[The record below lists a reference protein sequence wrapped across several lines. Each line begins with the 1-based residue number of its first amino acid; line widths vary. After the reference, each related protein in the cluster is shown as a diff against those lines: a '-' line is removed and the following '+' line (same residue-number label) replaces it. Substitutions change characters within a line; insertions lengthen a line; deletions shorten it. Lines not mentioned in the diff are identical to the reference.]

1 MDINQIL
8 VEALEHEASDVH
20 IKEGAPPIFR
30 VNGTLK
36 PFNKVKPFDH
46 NDMSKMA
53 FGLMN
58 DWQKERFI
66 KNREVDMGYE
76 VYGLGRFRV
85 NVYQQRGK
93 LSIALRIVP
102 YQIKSLEELYLPT
115 VIANIALENRGLILV
130 TGTTGSGKS
139 TTLAS
144 MIDIINKNRNS
155 HIITIED
162 PIEFIHEDKKS
173 IIDQRE
179 VGSDTSTFSSA
190 LRVALRQ
197 DPDVILVGE
206 MRDFE
211 TIETALTAA
220 ETGHLVMSTLHT
232 LNATETITRII
243 SVFPPYHQKQVR
255 LQLAAVLK
263 GVVSQRLVP
272 RVDGMG
278 RVPAVE
284 ILISTARV
292 RECIVE
298 KDKTSELND
307 AISKGQT
314 AYGMQT
320 FDQSLMHLMK
330 LNLITFEE
338 ALKHCTNPDDFALR
352 VKGILATSDTSWD
365 DYESLEKE
373 REKEKEKEAEKKVKL
388 EGPPGPK
395 MGGVGLKK

>member
-1 MDINQIL
+1 
-8 VEALEHEASDVH
+8 
-20 IKEGAPPIFR
+20 
-30 VNGTLK
+30 
-36 PFNKVKPFDH
+36 
-46 NDMSKMA
+46 
-53 FGLMN
+53 
-58 DWQKERFI
+58 
-66 KNREVDMGYE
+66 
-76 VYGLGRFRV
+76 
-85 NVYQQRGK
+85 
-93 LSIALRIVP
+93 
-102 YQIKSLEELYLPT
+102 
-115 VIANIALENRGLILV
+115 
-130 TGTTGSGKS
+130 
-139 TTLAS
+139 
-144 MIDIINKNRNS
+144 
-155 HIITIED
+155 
-162 PIEFIHEDKKS
+162 
-173 IIDQRE
+173 
-179 VGSDTSTFSSA
+179 
-190 LRVALRQ
+190 
-197 DPDVILVGE
+197 VILVGE

-272 RVDGMG
+272 RADGMG

-284 ILISTARV
+284 VLVSTARV

-330 LNLITFEE
+330 LNLITYEE

-373 REKEKEKEAEKKVKL
+373 REKEREKEAEKKVKL